1 MRQISFTTVAV
12 LVLAALA
19 SAGDIDGRV
28 LKSSGRP
35 FSPDHPSVVWL
46 EGVQRQTPIKTEV
59 VMAQRSGQFVPS
71 FLVVVA
77 GQTVNLPNE
86 DLVAHNVYSDSA
98 AKHFNLGYYAKGD
111 IRAVTFDRPG
121 LVDVRCLLH
130 GFMRAQILVVPNQY
144 YATVAADGTFR
155 IRNVP
160 PGTFSLTFWADGM
173 APFSQAINV
182 PEDGK
187 LVTVRFIWTNS
198 RSR

>member
-1 MRQISFTTVAV
+1 MRQISFMPVAV
-12 LVLAALA
+12 LVLASLA
-19 SAGDIDGRV
+19 AAGDIDGKI

-46 EGVQRQTPIKTEV
+46 EGVGTQTHIKMEV
-59 VMAQRSGQFVPS
+59 VMAQRSGQFVPP

-77 GQTVNLPNE
+77 GQTVSMPNE
-86 DLVAHNVYSDSA
+86 DLIAHNVYSDSD

-111 IRAVTFDRPG
+111 IKAVTFDRPG
-121 LVDVRCLLH
+121 MVDLHCLLH
-130 GFMRAQILVVPNQY
+130 GSMRAQILVVPNPY

-160 PGTFSLTFWADGM
+160 PGTFSLTFWSDGI
-173 APFSQAINV
+173 ASFAQVVTV

-187 LVTVRFIWTNS
+187 LVTVRFTWTNF
-198 RSR
+198 RSK